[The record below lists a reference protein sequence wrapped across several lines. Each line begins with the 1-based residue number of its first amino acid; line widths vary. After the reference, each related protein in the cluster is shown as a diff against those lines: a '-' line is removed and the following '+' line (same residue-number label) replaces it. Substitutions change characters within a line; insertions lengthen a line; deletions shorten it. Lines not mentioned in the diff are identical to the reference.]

1 MRVKNFHNLAANEK
15 LDKRSKNL
23 RHLILR
29 SLKNSNKGHC
39 GSSFSMLEIIRVLYD
54 SIMKFDSKN
63 PALEERDRL
72 VVGPGWAALALYSVL
87 ADKGFFKINE
97 LDKYVDNNAL
107 LGGCIET
114 RVPGVE
120 ATTGACGH
128 GLPISVGIAM
138 AQKIKE
144 SKSRVFSIV
153 GDGEQGEGSIWEA
166 AISASKNKLNN
177 LCVIID
183 FNKIQCSGFFHDVS
197 GFNDLVNKWESFG
210 FVVKQV
216 NGHNINDLQRAF
228 SAFPYSKIKPSVII
242 CHTIMSKG
250 IPFAENNPY
259 WHWVGKINDDRLE
272 KMEAAIKGYQE

>member
-1 MRVKNFHNLAANEK
+1 MPVKNFHKLAENEK
-15 LDKRSKNL
+15 LDQRSKYL
-23 RHLILR
+23 RGLILR
-29 SLKNSNKGHC
+29 ALKNSNKGHC

-54 SIMKFDSKN
+54 SIMKFDHKN
-63 PALEERDRL
+63 PTLEARDRL

-97 LDKYVDNNAL
+97 LDKYVNNNAL

-128 GLPISVGIAM
+128 GLPISVGIAL
-138 AQKIKE
+138 AQKINQTPVK
-144 SKSRVFSIV
+144 VFSIV

-177 LCVIID
+177 LCVIVD
-183 FNKIQCSGFFHDVS
+183 YNKIQCSGFFHDVS
-197 GFNDLVNKWESFG
+197 GFKDLVKKWESFG
-210 FVVKQV
+210 FVVRQV
-216 NGHNINDLQRAF
+216 NGHNIRDLENTF
-228 SAFPYSKIKPSVII
+228 SSFPFSKTKPSVVI

-250 IPFAENNPY
+250 FHFAENNPY
-259 WHWVGKINDDRLE
+259 WHWVGKINNERLE
-272 KMEAAIKGYQE
+272 QMEAAIMSDNK